1 MAMLERV
8 SITPMALD
16 TDKGSQEVSW
26 VPVSRSKPVPKVP
39 HIFFDDGEPW
49 LAANAYALHKLDS
62 VVGND
67 IKTVASNM
75 SHLTAYACWLEDHG
89 VDWRH

>member
-49 LAANAYALHKLDS
+49 LAANAYAPVS
-62 VVGND
+62 Y
-67 IKTVASNM
+67 T
-75 SHLTAYACWLEDHG
+75 HLTLPTICS
-89 VDWRH
+89 V

>member
-49 LAANAYALHKLDS
+49 LAAPLDLDRPPLPAVEVQHQVDLHRPT
-62 VVGND
+62 GNGLL
-67 IKTVASNM
+67 N
-75 SHLTAYACWLEDHG
+75 G
-89 VDWRH
+89 